1 MPIRLWV
8 VATVDIAGRARGLGR
23 RSAFLAVAVA
33 VLGCG
38 GQALTLPTPAPSPV
52 VGLDWGRAAHVP
64 KPSEGFALPSP
75 GTSFGNTDGVNRLGH
90 PLHFS
95 GQAAMADVVD
105 RPSGGFVAV
114 GSVYPGWH
122 PVAWTSGD
130 GQTWQ
135 IESMGETAFT
145 FPVALAVG
153 SDGGIVAV
161 GRSGSSPVAWTST
174 DGFVWKEHLVPT
186 LGAVVAERMTTVIA
200 TTGGYLAGGSVG
212 PELADRHARFWRSTD
227 GATWEPIADDAD
239 AFANA
244 EVRAIV
250 AVGDGFIAIGTVG
263 TVQHIT
269 GSVAWTSPDGQ
280 KWTRVDAPSLTAG
293 RAVAIVAAPFSGVVA
308 AGSDLGGHEALA
320 WVSVD
325 GRTWTLAP
333 SEPSRQFH
341 GSILMT
347 DLAVQGG
354 AVIGVGKYAPLQRST
369 AVSWV
374 TRDGLHWEEGRTS
387 AVQEQAEF
395 DAVTA
400 GGPGLVAVG
409 SFGGPDD
416 VIPVVWLSPAR

>member
-1 MPIRLWV
+1 
-8 VATVDIAGRARGLGR
+8 VAK
-23 RSAFLAVAVA
+23 
-33 VLGCG
+33 
-38 GQALTLPTPAPSPV
+38 PT
-52 VGLDWGRAAHVP
+52 
-64 KPSEGFALPSP
+64 EGFALPSP
-75 GTSFGNTDGVNRLGH
+75 GTSFGNTDGSNRLGH
-90 PLHFS
+90 PLHFF
-95 GQAAMADVVD
+95 GQALMADVVA

-114 GSVYPGWH
+114 GSVFPGWH

-135 IESMGETAFT
+135 IESMGETEFT

-161 GRSGSSPVAWTST
+161 GRSGSRPVAWTSA
-174 DGFVWKEHLVPT
+174 DGFEWTEHEVPT
-186 LGAVVAERMTTVIA
+186 LGAAVAERMTTVIA
-200 TTGGYLAGGSVG
+200 TTDGFLAGGSVG
-212 PELADRHARFWRSTD
+212 PELADRHARFWWSTD
-227 GATWEPIADDAD
+227 GATWEPIPDDSV

-250 AVGDGFIAIGTVG
+250 ALDAGFVAIGSVG
-263 TVQHIT
+263 NVQHIT
-269 GSVAWTSPDGQ
+269 GSVAWTSADGRR
-280 KWTRVDAPSLTAG
+280 WARVDAAAFAAG
-293 RAVAIVAAPFSGVVA
+293 RALAIVAAPFGGVVA

-320 WVSVD
+320 WVSSD

-347 DLAVQGG
+347 DLAVAGEE
-354 AVIGVGKYAPLQRST
+354 VVGVGKYAPLQRST

-374 TRDGLHWEEGRTS
+374 TLDGLHWEESRT
-387 AVQEQAEF
+387 AAGQEQAEF
-395 DAVTA
+395 DAVAA

-416 VIPVVWLSPAR
+416 VIPVVWLSPGL